1 MVFEFNIIYNLIKT
15 HLAGLSAL
23 IDTIIIC
30 YLIWAKK
37 EKTRLKEELNRKA
50 SKEDLEVIKKY
61 ISDLFKHEIKNM
73 RGATQTSIAAID
85 SRFEEVGNRIT
96 DLNNVLIA
104 VLNTHG
110 IKLPLN

>member
-1 MVFEFNIIYNLIKT
+1 MVFEYNIVLNLIKT
-15 HLAGLSAL
+15 HLAEFSAFIDAGLIAYVL
-23 IDTIIIC
+23 
-30 YLIWAKK
+30 YLK
-37 EKTRLKEELNRKA
+37 RELSRKA
-50 SKEDLEVIKKY
+50 AIEDLEVIKKY

-73 RGATQTSIAAID
+73 RGATQNSIAAID
-85 SRFEEVGNRIT
+85 GRFEEVGRRIT